1 MINRANGRVL
11 LRIALAGCLLAGCF
25 APAIY
30 YAYKSYETDDLVG
43 IAVNVNRPA
52 PEVYEI
58 VIQQIE
64 KNKKYKIVKR
74 DDKGMVLSVQKIGN
88 EKETATVT
96 VSALSPR
103 SSRYSAVGTKMQ
115 GVDPAV
121 QKQDAINSVL
131 SLCAELGHECTP
143 EEPKK

>member
-1 MINRANGRVL
+1 MINRANGCVL
-11 LRIALAGCLLAGCF
+11 LRIALAGCLLVGCF
-25 APAIY
+25 VPIY
-30 YAYKSYETDDLVG
+30 YAYKAYETDKMVG

-64 KNKKYKIVKR
+64 KNKKFKIVKR
-74 DDKGMVLSVQKIGN
+74 DDKDMVLSVQKIAN
-88 EKETATVT
+88 EKETGTVT
-96 VSALSPR
+96 VSALSAR
-103 SSRYSAVGTKMQ
+103 SSRYSAVGPKIQ

-121 QKQDAINSVL
+121 QKQDALNSVL
-131 SLCAELGHECTP
+131 SLCATLGHECTP